1 MYPMGRN
8 CDTRFTAT
16 DYSDTQL
23 PGNNNNNRSNEEE
36 PVEQFSRTYTKE
48 NNSTAILLCPGLPAS
63 LRFLLSFMVM
73 RERSSVIAF
82 MSTKNE

>member
-1 MYPMGRN
+1 MGRN

-23 PGNNNNNRSNEEE
+23 PGNNNNNNRSNEEE

-48 NNSTAILLCPGLPAS
+48 NNSTAILLCPGLTAS